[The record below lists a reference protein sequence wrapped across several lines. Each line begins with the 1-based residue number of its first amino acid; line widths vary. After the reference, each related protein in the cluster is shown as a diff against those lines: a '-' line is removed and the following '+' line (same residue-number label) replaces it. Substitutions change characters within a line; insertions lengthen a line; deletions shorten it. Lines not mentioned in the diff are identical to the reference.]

1 MPDPVDPPKSD
12 PLDVDDDADVMPRP
26 YADLVHGVM
35 EARGCS
41 KPDAEAW
48 VDEQGREAAER
59 FLLARWAGR

>member
-1 MPDPVDPPKSD
+1 MPDPVDPPKTD
-12 PLDVDDDADVMPRP
+12 PLDVDDDAAVSPRP

-48 VDEQGREAAER
+48 VDEHGRNAAER